1 VITGGEALKL
11 DRVLQETLDTVE
23 RAKEEIFYIAED
35 ARRELEETRAELERV
50 RSDVDHQ
57 IGEVD
62 RLQREDRQAR
72 LRLME
77 VTREFKQR
85 SEEEVR
91 SAYERAK
98 DVQTLLQV
106 ALERERNLRR
116 LRDSLERRLRRLQ
129 QTVQRAESLVSQVS
143 VAIKV
148 LAGNLS
154 ELAVHV
160 EGARLRQALG
170 VSIVRA
176 QEEERRRLARDIHDG
191 PAQLL
196 ANVAFRIEMCERLL
210 DTDLPRVREELA
222 RLGEL
227 VRQSL
232 QDVRKIIFDLRP
244 MALDDLGLA
253 PAVRGLAAELKDKTG
268 LDCQVTVSG
277 TERRLE
283 QAVEIAA
290 FRIVQEALTNVWKHA
305 GVPRAFVTIHFT
317 DETVEIE
324 VRDEGRGF
332 SAGTEL
338 AEPSGEHF
346 GLVNIHERVGLL
358 QGKFEIRSA
367 PGKGTRLRVSLP
379 AKAAAGD
386 EEEGEV
392 VVGHS
397 DRRGG

>member
-1 VITGGEALKL
+1 SRRLRQEAARRPPALGPAPGTRPRRDPRRRTRRGRAVRPAGFGSPHRLNGPPPPADKRGDGVGSARPGRGCAVLTGGGALKPA
-11 DRVLQETLDTVE
+11 RVLQETLDTVE

-232 QDVRKIIFDLRP
+232 QDVRKIIFGLRP

-253 PAVRGLAAELKDKTG
+253 PAV
-268 LDCQVTVSG
+268 
-277 TERRLE
+277 
-283 QAVEIAA
+283 
-290 FRIVQEALTNVWKHA
+290 
-305 GVPRAFVTIHFT
+305 
-317 DETVEIE
+317 
-324 VRDEGRGF
+324 
-332 SAGTEL
+332 
-338 AEPSGEHF
+338 
-346 GLVNIHERVGLL
+346 
-358 QGKFEIRSA
+358 
-367 PGKGTRLRVSLP
+367 
-379 AKAAAGD
+379 
-386 EEEGEV
+386 
-392 VVGHS
+392 
-397 DRRGG
+397 

>member
-1 VITGGEALKL
+1 MGIGGDALKM

-23 RAKEEIFYIAED
+23 RAREEIFYIAED
-35 ARRELEETRAELERV
+35 ARRELEETRAELDRV
-50 RSDVDHQ
+50 RKDVERQ
-57 IGEVD
+57 IGEVE

-72 LRLME
+72 VRLMD
-77 VTREFKQR
+77 VTRDFAQR

-106 ALERERNLRR
+106 ALERERHLRQ

-129 QTVQRAESLVSQVS
+129 QTVQRAESLVSQVT

-154 ELAVHV
+154 ELAVQV
-160 EGARLRQALG
+160 EGVRLRQALG

-210 DTDLPRVREELA
+210 ETDLPRVQQELA

-253 PAVRGLAAELKDKTG
+253 PAVRGLAAELYNKTG
-268 LDCQVTVSG
+268 LDCEVTVTG
-277 TERRLE
+277 VERRLE
-283 QAVEIAA
+283 QAIEIAA

-305 GVPRAFVTIHFT
+305 GTKKAFVSLHFT
-317 DETVEIE
+317 DDTVDIE

-332 SAGTEL
+332 DVTGDL
-338 AEPSGEHF
+338 AEPSGDHF
-346 GLVNIHERVGLL
+346 GLVNISERVSLL
-358 QGKFEIRSA
+358 QGQFHVRSA
-367 PGKGTRLRVSLP
+367 PGKGTRLRVTLP
-379 AKAAAGD
+379 INAAAGD

-392 VVGHS
+392 IVGHS
-397 DRRGG
+397 RRRGG

>member
-1 VITGGEALKL
+1 VVIGGEALKL

-35 ARRELEETRAELERV
+35 ARRDLEETRAELDRV
-50 RSDVDHQ
+50 RRDVERQ
-57 IGEVD
+57 ISEVD

-72 LRLME
+72 FRLME
-77 VTREFKQR
+77 VTREFARR

-91 SAYERAK
+91 AAYERAK

-106 ALERERNLRR
+106 ALERERHLRQ

-148 LAGNLS
+148 LAGNLT
-154 ELAVHV
+154 ELAVQV
-160 EGARLRQALG
+160 EGVRLRQALG

-210 DTDLPRVREELA
+210 ETDLPRVREELA

-253 PAVRGLAAELKDKTG
+253 PAVRGLAAELYNKTG
-268 LDCQVTVSG
+268 LECEVRVAG
-277 TERRLE
+277 VERRLE

-305 GVPRAFVTIHFT
+305 GTHKAVVRLHFT
-317 DETVEIE
+317 DDRVDVE
-324 VRDEGRGF
+324 VVDEGRGF
-332 SAGTEL
+332 DAEAGL

-346 GLVNIHERVGLL
+346 GLVNIRERVGLL
-358 QGKFEIRSA
+358 QGQFQIRSA

-379 AKAAAGD
+379 VSAAAGE
-386 EEEGEV
+386 EEEGEI

-397 DRRGG
+397 DRRGR